1 MPIPSTAI
9 QSDPAGAALECHIQ
23 PGATRGRFL
32 GDYDGK
38 LKIAVAAP
46 PVDGKANQALIV
58 FLSKSLDVPKSRIK
72 LVRGESSRSKRL
84 VIIGLSQDALRRLL
98 EESIED

>member
-23 PGATRGRFL
+23 PGATRGRIL

-46 PVDGKANQALIV
+46 PVDGKANQALIA
-58 FLSKSLDVPKSRIK
+58 FLSKELGVAKSRIK

-84 VIIGLSQDALRRLL
+84 VIGGLSPDELRHML
-98 EESIED
+98 EASIED

>member
-9 QSDPAGAALECHIQ
+9 QSDPAGVALECHIQ
-23 PGATRGRFL
+23 PGATRGRIL

-58 FLSKSLDVPKSRIK
+58 FLSKSLDVAKSRIK

-84 VIIGLSQDALRRLL
+84 VISGLSQDALRQML
-98 EESIED
+98 EVLIED